1 MAALLR
7 ALKLTLD
14 KLAPHSFE
22 IALVVVTV
30 IAMCVMHMYH
40 TSNLLSD
47 HLGNVIANSL
57 GNLQT
62 VDPSIKNLLSDA
74 EGSCAQT
81 AGGQTLASIM
91 THPTDKGVIA
101 VWYSLVIVVI
111 GIVCFHAWARFRSQN
126 SSGPFFSIEEI
137 VALLLVIPCL
147 FLQTLMSSFVFKKYQ
162 FLTYTDTLRLCKLVQ
177 LQSAI
182 GTMTANLGSVST
194 QCSGNCLSQ
203 PSREDMVYNVLRP
216 ALPKIDQAISEL
228 SSTDKSIGSMKSSP
242 IFMFVFAVTVIAMA
256 IYVASEE
263 LLLLAAAMCGAGFV
277 VAVAVYANTS
287 QASTM
292 MNADVYKKAF
302 CSADSK
308 LKKVLS
314 NVLSV

>member
-7 ALKLTLD
+7 ALKLTCEN
-14 KLAPHSFE
+14 LAPHSFE
-22 IALVVVTV
+22 IALAVVTV

-62 VDPSIKNLLSDA
+62 VDPSISNLLSEA
-74 EGSCAQT
+74 QGSCAQT
-81 AGGQTLASIM
+81 TGGQTLATIM

-101 VWYSLVIVVI
+101 VWYSLVVVVI
-111 GIVCFHAWARFRSQN
+111 GIVCFHVWARIASKKG
-126 SSGPFFSIEEI
+126 SGPLFSIAEI
-137 VALLLVIPCL
+137 VALLALIPCL
-147 FLQTLMSSFVFKKYQ
+147 ILQALMTSFVFKKYQ
-162 FLTYTDTLRLCKLVQ
+162 FMTYTDTLRLCKLVQ
-177 LQSAI
+177 LKSAI
-182 GTMTANLGSVST
+182 ETMTANLGSVST

-203 PSREDMVYNVLRP
+203 PSREDIVYNVLRP
-216 ALPKIDQAISEL
+216 ALPKIDQAISALE
-228 SSTDKSIGSMKSSP
+228 STDQSIGSMRSSP
-242 IFMFVFAVTVIAMA
+242 IFMFVFAVTVMAMA

-263 LLLLAAAMCGAGFV
+263 LLLFAAALGAAGFV
-277 VAVAVYANTS
+277 VAVAIYANTS
-287 QASTM
+287 QASTLM
-292 MNADVYKKAF
+292 TAELYKKAF

-308 LKKVLS
+308 VKTVLS